1 MIPKY
6 AFPNVDAEI
15 LRQCV
20 ERTLEKVDYAV
31 LDWKGIK
38 SADKPHLLKALEEAG
53 IPYQKI

>member
-6 AFPNVDAEI
+6 AVPLVNSEI

-20 ERTLEKVDYAV
+20 DKTLEKVDYAV

-38 SADKPHLLKALEEAG
+38 SADKPQLLKALEEAEL
-53 IPYQKI
+53 PYKKI